1 LLLRSDSCLTCQRPV
16 TLRFLLLL
24 YRFADFLSV
33 YESNYSLELKVRI
46 ADKFCA
52 ACRLKRTSLSSSGT
66 DILDQLIHDI
76 SKCFIVEFI
85 PFKAVVFIATKNV
98 PQLYNRIG
106 IHHAKLSADLTDLI
120 NGT

>member
-1 LLLRSDSCLTCQRPV
+1 MLLRSDSCLTCQRPV

-33 YESNYSLELKVRI
+33 YESNYSLELKVGI

-76 SKCFIVEFI
+76 SECFVIEFI
-85 PFKAVVFIATKNV
+85 PFKAVVFIAAKNV
-98 PQLYNRIG
+98 PKLYNCIG
-106 IHHAKLSADLTDLI
+106 IHHTELSADLTDLI